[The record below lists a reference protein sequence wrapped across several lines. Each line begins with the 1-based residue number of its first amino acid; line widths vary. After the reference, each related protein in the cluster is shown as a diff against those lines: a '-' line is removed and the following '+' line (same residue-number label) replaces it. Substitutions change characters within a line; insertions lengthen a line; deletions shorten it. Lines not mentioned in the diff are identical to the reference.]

1 MDLNKVIAEIGERVS
16 AYLDEYNRD
25 KKEPATDKEISTV
38 STINLKV
45 NVKPPV
51 EDMKRD
57 A

>member
-25 KKEPATDKEISTV
+25 KKELATDKEISTV

>member
-1 MDLNKVIAEIGERVS
+1 MNLDKVIAEIGERVS
-16 AYLDEYNRD
+16 VYLDEYNRD
-25 KKEPATDKEISTV
+25 KKEPSTDKEMSTV